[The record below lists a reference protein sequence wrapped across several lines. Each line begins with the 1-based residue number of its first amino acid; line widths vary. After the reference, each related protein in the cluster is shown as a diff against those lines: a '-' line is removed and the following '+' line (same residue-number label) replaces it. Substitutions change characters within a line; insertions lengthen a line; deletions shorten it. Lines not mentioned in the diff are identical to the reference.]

1 MDVGLH
7 VGKELLLTA
16 TGIGIGQV
24 VGAVIG
30 LSVLPLAGQII
41 VGTVM
46 SVGLGIVVGTLL
58 TRYVDRVFV
67 RLQIRH
73 QYHYPSDEAGA
84 RRRFE

>member
-1 MDVGLH
+1 M
-7 VGKELLLTA
+7 
-16 TGIGIGQV
+16 

-30 LSVLPLAGQII
+30 LSALPLAGQII
-41 VGTVM
+41 AGTVL
-46 SVGLGIVVGTLL
+46 SVGIGIGIGTLL